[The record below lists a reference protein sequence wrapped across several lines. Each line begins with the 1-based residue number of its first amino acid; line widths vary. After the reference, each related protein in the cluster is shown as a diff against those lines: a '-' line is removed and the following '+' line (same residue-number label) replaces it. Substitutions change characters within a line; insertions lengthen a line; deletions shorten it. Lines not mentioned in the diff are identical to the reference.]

1 MTRMKRNDPHYSIEG
16 GNPLT
21 NPYASF
27 PAKELTQEE
36 IETKSLLLAEN
47 LIADWL
53 SKKERGTES
62 QMEIMEALCSD
73 EFVEAFDK
81 LLIVSRSVD
90 CTKLS
95 VKYFDAMQLLVK
107 AFEKRLVKQ
116 FEFIVENT

>member
-36 IETKSLLLAEN
+36 IEDKSLMLAQN

-53 SKKERGTES
+53 SKKERGTEA
-62 QMEIMEALCSD
+62 QIEIMEALCSD
-73 EFVEAFDK
+73 EFVEAFDN

>member
-1 MTRMKRNDPHYSIEG
+1 MTRMKRNDPKYSIEG

-21 NPYASF
+21 NPYACW
-27 PAKELTQEE
+27 PEETLTEEE
-36 IETKSLLLAEN
+36 IEAKSLMLAQN
-47 LIADWL
+47 LIEDWL
-53 SKKERGTES
+53 SKKERGTEA
-62 QMEIMEALCSD
+62 QIEIMEALCSD
-73 EFVEAFDK
+73 EFVEAFDN
-81 LLIVSRSVD
+81 LLIVSKLND

>member
-1 MTRMKRNDPHYSIEG
+1 MTRMKRNEPHYSIEG

-36 IETKSLLLAEN
+36 IEAKSLMLAQN
-47 LIADWL
+47 LIGDWL
-53 SKKERGTES
+53 SKKERGTEA
-62 QMEIMEALCSD
+62 QIEIMEALCSD
-73 EFVEAFDK
+73 EFVAAFDN
-81 LLIVSRSVD
+81 LLIVSRLND

-95 VKYFDAMQLLVK
+95 VKYFDAMQLLVR

>member
-21 NPYASF
+21 NPYAGW
-27 PAKELTQEE
+27 PEELTQEE
-36 IETKSLLLAEN
+36 IEAKSLMLAQN
-47 LIADWL
+47 LIGDWL
-53 SKKERGTES
+53 SKKERGTEA
-62 QMEIMEALCSD
+62 QIEIMEALCSD
-73 EFVEAFDK
+73 EFIEAFDN
-81 LLIVSRSVD
+81 LLIVSKSVD

-95 VKYFDAMQLLVK
+95 VKYFDAMQLLVR